1 MTLFYWQVIYYRTTT
16 AMVSKYLSIRRT
28 IHMNKVIDPYFWCEL
43 MWIHHHENE
52 SENSIY
58 LRCYIDFPAIFG
70 WTAMPMVS
78 ITMYTV
84 VCAIDFPI
92 FVDVFIHSI
101 YVLFHLTISFCSSIH
116 ALFSVSY
123 YFLGGRIDAYEITLQ
138 RLDEHKIICWKDLAI
153 STSWIGRASNSR
165 HLINVCTPKY

>member
-1 MTLFYWQVIYYRTTT
+1 MTLFYWRVIYYRTTT

-84 VCAIDFPI
+84 VCSIFPYLWM
-92 FVDVFIHSI
+92 FLFILYMFYSI
-101 YVLFHLTISFCSSIH
+101 YISFCSSIH
-116 ALFSVSY
+116 ALFSIAY
-123 YFLGGRIDAYEITLQ
+123 YFLGGRTDAYEITSQ
-138 RLDEHKIICWKDLAI
+138 RFDEHKIICWKDLAI
-153 STSWIGRASNSR
+153 STSLIGRASNSR